1 MKLRKAFRCTA
12 VLLSLVFVQAAAV
25 SAGGPA
31 VGQSLN
37 ADVDFRW
44 AFASQTTVGGKQTIT
59 PITQDTALKSGD
71 QIKMMIEPQRRCFVY
86 VFHYNQRDGLKLL
99 FPYSL
104 QQFSVDYQV
113 KQKYYVPR
121 GEAWF
126 KLDNNTGKEVFYLL
140 SSATRLED
148 LEKTYMQYESTAG
161 PAKAEAANAVIDR
174 IRTLRREHMT
184 TPAER
189 PVPIG
194 GAVRGI
200 DQAPESGK
208 FDIASFADEVL
219 STGFVARTFTIEHQ

>member
-1 MKLRKAFRCTA
+1 MKLRKAFWCTA
-12 VLLSLVFVQAAAV
+12 VLLSLVFVQTAA
-25 SAGGPA
+25 
-31 VGQSLN
+31 GQSVN

-44 AFASQTTVGGKQTIT
+44 AFAARTTVDGKQTIT

-104 QQFSVDYQV
+104 QQFSADYQTG
-113 KQKYYVPR
+113 QKYYVPR
-121 GEAWF
+121 GDAWF

-140 SSATRLED
+140 SSANRLED
-148 LEKTYMQYESTAG
+148 LEKVYMQYESAAG
-161 PAKAEAANAVIDR
+161 PAKAEAANAVLDR
-174 IRTLRREHMT
+174 IRTLRREHREMAA
-184 TPAER
+184 PAER

-200 DQAPESGK
+200 DQTGETGK
-208 FDIASFADEVL
+208 FDIATFADEVL